1 MKNLLRFLFLIGS
14 TFAYSQIGVK
24 TQTPQTEL
32 DVNGTMNV
40 KDEIYLGDENN
51 GKGNPGKLGDL
62 ISSNGEKLP
71 SWKNFDLPAG
81 YGVEMMLK
89 SSYNISS
96 TKGISISGRENST
109 SYSVGYSK
117 EQGKTSPTQW
127 VTMEGL
133 NQKFTVDN
141 ATNRVNISVQA
152 LVQMQGDS
160 GNASFG
166 CGIFLDNKLKL
177 ARTSSVRGGSGS
189 YVVVNLSTTL
199 VDLPPKTYEFSF
211 ACVERNIPS
220 NTKISVGEPLDTSL
234 LNAEMAKS
242 TGSIKIFEHL

>member
-51 GKGNPGKLGDL
+51 GKGNAGKLGDL

-96 TKGISISGRENST
+96 TKGITISSQGNQNT
-109 SYSVGYSK
+109 SVGYTQG
-117 EQGKTSPTQW
+117 QGKTSPSQW
-127 VTMEGL
+127 KTIEGL

-141 ATNRVNISVQA
+141 ATNRVNVSVQT
-152 LVQMQGDS
+152 LVQSDLENS
-160 GNASFG
+160 GLSSLG
-166 CGIFLDNKLKL
+166 CGVFFDDKLVL
-177 ARTSSVRGGSGS
+177 ARTAVIDGGGA
-189 YVVVNLSTTL
+189 YALLNLSTTIEN
-199 VDLPPKTYEFSF
+199 LPPNTYEFSF
-211 ACVERNIPS
+211 ACVKRLVSGS
-220 NTKISVGEPLDTSL
+220 NKLSVGEPLDTSL

>member
-24 TQTPQTEL
+24 TKTPQTEL

-62 ISSNGEKLP
+62 ISSNGDKLP

-96 TKGISISGRENST
+96 TKGISISGRGNST
-109 SYSVGYSK
+109 SYSIRYSK
-117 EQGKTSPTQW
+117 EQGKTNPTQ
-127 VTMEGL
+127 
-133 NQKFTVDN
+133 
-141 ATNRVNISVQA
+141 
-152 LVQMQGDS
+152 
-160 GNASFG
+160 
-166 CGIFLDNKLKL
+166 
-177 ARTSSVRGGSGS
+177 
-189 YVVVNLSTTL
+189 
-199 VDLPPKTYEFSF
+199 
-211 ACVERNIPS
+211 
-220 NTKISVGEPLDTSL
+220 
-234 LNAEMAKS
+234 
-242 TGSIKIFEHL
+242 

>member
-62 ISSNGEKLP
+62 ISSNGDKQP
-71 SWKNFDLPAG
+71 SWKNFDLPTG
-81 YGVEMMLK
+81 YGKEMMLK

-96 TKGISISGRENST
+96 TKGITISNQGNQNT
-109 SYSVGYSK
+109 SVGYTQG
-117 EQGKTSPTQW
+117 QGKTNPSQW
-127 VTMEGL
+127 KTIEGL

-141 ATNRVNISVQA
+141 ETNRVNISVQA

-177 ARTSSVRGGSGS
+177 ARTSSVIGKSGS
-189 YVVVNLSTTL
+189 YVVVNLSTTMENL
-199 VDLPPKTYEFSF
+199 SPKTYEFSF
-211 ACVERNIPS
+211 ACVERNIPR
-220 NTKISVGEPLDTSL
+220 NTKIGIGEPLDTSL
-234 LNAEMAKS
+234 LNAEMAKT